1 MKEYIIHAFDG
12 TDVHALEHRLS
23 VRPAHFKNMSLFKA
37 SGNFVYGGAMLD
49 AEGKMIGSTVVMRF
63 ESDDAF
69 QAYLDSEPYIS
80 EKVWQDIKIYPFRL
94 ATVPM
99 GWCSSAAECH
109 RDGRNPGARRV
120 RAARDI
126 RRDDRIGRVL
136 TGFRPADCRGCGG
149 RRFRSGAHGRSQLRR
164 DPVDQGRGQA

>member
-63 ESDDAF
+63 ESDEAF

-99 GWCSSAAECH
+99 PDEKQ
-109 RDGRNPGARRV
+109 V
-120 RAARDI
+120 
-126 RRDDRIGRVL
+126 
-136 TGFRPADCRGCGG
+136 
-149 RRFRSGAHGRSQLRR
+149 
-164 DPVDQGRGQA
+164 